1 MTVRSSLD
9 RRLVPFR
16 EPNSHKT
23 RTEHV
28 QNEGCLLG
36 EKGTCNCNVRTDAE
50 ISEPF
55 TSLNIRHWGSR
66 QLAKPDHLFPRLSL
80 VVHPVNGL
88 RVSCPGAVD
97 ELCLSAWEQGHDSS
111 AAEPE

>member
-28 QNEGCLLG
+28 QNE
-36 EKGTCNCNVRTDAE
+36 EYFSVRR
-50 ISEPF
+50 EPA
-55 TSLNIRHWGSR
+55 TVMLVL
-66 QLAKPDHLFPRLSL
+66 QLSFRFQ
-80 VVHPVNGL
+80 L
-88 RVSCPGAVD
+88 RGA
-97 ELCLSAWEQGHDSS
+97 LAIYHGEQGLMV
-111 AAEPE
+111 EI